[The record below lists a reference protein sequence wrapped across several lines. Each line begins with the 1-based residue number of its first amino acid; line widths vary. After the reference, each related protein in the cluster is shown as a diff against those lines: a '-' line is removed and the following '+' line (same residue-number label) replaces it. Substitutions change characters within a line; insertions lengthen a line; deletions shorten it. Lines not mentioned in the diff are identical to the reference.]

1 MKPLQPSWW
10 RSWVRRLDPR
20 DNQIRT
26 LELQLGEA
34 MERLRELRAELRAL
48 RVYANKIDE
57 ARLERDAAM
66 QEGARQ

>member
-1 MKPLQPSWW
+1 MKPW
-10 RSWVRRLDPR
+10 RWVRLDPR
-20 DNQIRT
+20 DDQIKT

-66 QEGARQ
+66 QEGAGQ

>member
-1 MKPLQPSWW
+1 MRPLQPSWW
-10 RSWVRRLDPR
+10 RSWVRTDPR
-20 DNQIRT
+20 DNRIKT

-66 QEGARQ
+66 QEGAGQ